1 MRNRDVSLDEVN
13 TDELGDRGSL
23 TAAEDGLIL
32 TKDSNPES
40 IRSITDLQEGEV
52 IRVAIYEEVPEI
64 QRETFVREKVQIKKV
79 LIQENAAPQ
88 P

>member
-1 MRNRDVSLDEVN
+1 MSLDEVN

>member
-1 MRNRDVSLDEVN
+1 MSLDEVN

-23 TAAEDGLIL
+23 TATEDGLIL